1 MKNDRRGILI
11 ILSSPSGAGKSS
23 LAKELMEWDEDI
35 VFSVSSTTRA
45 SRPGEKNGREYNFAT
60 VDEFK
65 VLVDSDM
72 MLEHAEV
79 FGHMYGSPVQP
90 VEKALKNGSDV
101 LFDIDWQGGQQI
113 SNSSLQDDVISFFIL
128 PPSIDE
134 LESRLFNRA
143 QDSVEVVSDRMRK
156 SKSEISHWGEYDY
169 VLINEDLD
177 ETGNAIKTILAAE
190 RMRRTRQ
197 PKLVEHVRNLQ
208 NEYNEIEGKT

>member
-35 VFSVSSTTRA
+35 VFSVSSTTRD

-90 VEKALKNGSDV
+90 VEKALKMV
-101 LFDIDWQGGQQI
+101 AMFYL
-113 SNSSLQDDVISFFIL
+113 IL
-128 PPSIDE
+128 IGKE
-134 LESRLFNRA
+134 ASR
-143 QDSVEVVSDRMRK
+143 S
-156 SKSEISHWGEYDY
+156 
-169 VLINEDLD
+169 
-177 ETGNAIKTILAAE
+177 AIQAC
-190 RMRRTRQ
+190 RT
-197 PKLVEHVRNLQ
+197 
-208 NEYNEIEGKT
+208 T